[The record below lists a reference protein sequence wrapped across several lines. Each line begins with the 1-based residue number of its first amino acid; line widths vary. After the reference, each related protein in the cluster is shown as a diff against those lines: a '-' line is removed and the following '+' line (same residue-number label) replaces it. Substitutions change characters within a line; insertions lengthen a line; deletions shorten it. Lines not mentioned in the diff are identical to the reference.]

1 MLPLNARSKLSR
13 NSRGFTAI
21 EIAVTVVILGT
32 LAAIASPSMMTWYS
46 NTQVED
52 AVDRLEGALKESQ
65 REAIRRS
72 ADCTVTVPTGAA
84 QTLATSD
91 ANCLVSG
98 DRSFTNLTLAL
109 PPGGSVNTATFDY
122 KGRQTTGQLT
132 VLISSSQSAS
142 TTRCLV
148 ASQGLGVIRT
158 GFWNNTTS
166 TCTVSR

>member
-1 MLPLNARSKLSR
+1 MLPFNARSKLSS

-21 EIAVTVVILGT
+21 ETAVTVVVLGV
-32 LAAIASPSMMTWYS
+32 LAAIAAPSMMTWYS

-72 ADCTVTVPTGAA
+72 VDCTVTVPIGAA
-84 QTLATSD
+84 QTLATSA

-98 DRSFTNLTLAL
+98 DRSFTNISLAL
-109 PPGGSVNTATFDY
+109 PTGGNVNSVTFDH
-122 KGRQTTGQLT
+122 KGRQTTNQLT

-158 GFWNNTTS
+158 GLWNNTTS

>member
-1 MLPLNARSKLSR
+1 MLPLTARSKLTKI
-13 NSRGFTAI
+13 SRGFTAI
-21 EIAVTVVILGT
+21 ETAVTVVIFGV

-84 QTLATSD
+84 QTLGAST

-98 DRSFTNLTLAL
+98 DRSFANLNLAL
-109 PPGGSVNTATFDY
+109 PSTTSPNAATFDY

-132 VLISSSQSAS
+132 VLIRSSQSAS

>member
-1 MLPLNARSKLSR
+1 MLPLTARSKSPR

-21 EIAVTVVILGT
+21 ETAVTVVVFGI

-65 REAIRRS
+65 REAIRRG
-72 ADCTVTVPTGAA
+72 ADCTVTVPTGTA
-84 QTLATSD
+84 QNLGANIG
-91 ANCLVSG
+91 NCLVSG
-98 DRSFTNLTLAL
+98 DRSFANLSLAL
-109 PPGGSVNTATFDY
+109 PPGGSVNAVTFDH
-122 KGRQTTGQLT
+122 KGRQTTGTLT
-132 VLISSSQSAS
+132 ILISSSRSAS
-142 TTRCLV
+142 RTRCLV

-158 GFWNNTTS
+158 GSWNNT

>member
-1 MLPLNARSKLSR
+1 MLPLTARSKLTKI
-13 NSRGFTAI
+13 SRGFTAI
-21 EIAVTVVILGT
+21 ETAVTVVIFGV

-72 ADCTVTVPTGAA
+72 ADCTLTIPTGAA
-84 QTLATSD
+84 QTLGAST

-98 DRSFTNLTLAL
+98 DRSFANLSLAL
-109 PPGGSVNTATFDY
+109 PSGSLVNTVTFDH
-122 KGRQTTGQLT
+122 KGRQTTGTLT
-132 VLISSSQSAS
+132 ILISSSRSAS
-142 TTRCLV
+142 RTRCLV

-158 GFWNNTTS
+158 GSWNNT